1 MFLFIKLLLGFG
13 VTSCFKISRRFFSG
27 FDQGKIE
34 GSWSRHTLSPPGK
47 CCPQIF
53 VFGENSLRLSFLI
66 RLLYSASTLDL
77 VAVNGTSVLANFSNY
92 LNILGR
98 NSCVYPSLSE
108 IVPQNDPRTTSLPD
122 SLWISES
129 EILSFVMQKRAHVT
143 WRCSAY
149 SLVCQDGI
157 FLRQNR
163 LRRKLKWAK
172 RPWTTYF
179 NFVKYICWNLL
190 FRPCFL
196 SY

>member
-1 MFLFIKLLLGFG
+1 MSRATVCGSTSIVPVVVSSILSFVDSSCTSKYSTHSSSMFLFIKLLLGFG

-122 SLWISES
+122 
-129 EILSFVMQKRAHVT
+129 
-143 WRCSAY
+143 
-149 SLVCQDGI
+149 
-157 FLRQNR
+157 FL
-163 LRRKLKWAK
+163 
-172 RPWTTYF
+172 
-179 NFVKYICWNLL
+179 
-190 FRPCFL
+190 
-196 SY
+196 